1 MEKKKNPALIA
12 IIVIIVLLV
21 ILGGVFAYLYFCTD
35 ILKTDRQAF
44 AKYVM
49 QIGDSK
55 SNSSETM
62 QSYENK
68 KLTTAYTNSGSF
80 TATTQKLS
88 NSLSGTEAMI
98 MNAILEYGNNANI
111 TFSGRVDSKSKK
123 VEQDISINYND
134 SVSLPFKYKQ
144 DGDIYGVQADFITPN
159 YISVENNNLKELF
172 QKLGAT
178 DVSEIPNKIEVQEI
192 QSLNFTEEELDY
204 IKENYVLP
212 IFEGFNDENFSKVE
226 NSDGSVSYVL
236 KTTVSEIVNVEKSL
250 LEKLST
256 DTKMLDKI
264 NAIIAEL
271 SGDSS
276 NAITSEDIQSI
287 LDNWDST
294 TSQDV
299 NDMELEISV
308 TQNKGKTNKL
318 EISTNGLIIEMLFN
332 TSDSEVSTTVNIELM
347 NVLNISTEIKYANI
361 NTDSVTESMNVNM
374 NITGVMDTKY
384 SFNNTI
390 NFDNSINIEGFGTNN
405 IVLNNYQGTQIENF
419 VTQVAMA
426 VVQKNSEQMQQLQ
439 FPEELGNPMLM
450 WFVAPVMIPMYEN
463 SNSMLDRAEQAQEA
477 YEQDALETEQ
487 MVTNTEAYLDEVLNR
502 MNVN

>member
-1 MEKKKNPALIA
+1 M
-12 IIVIIVLLV
+12 
-21 ILGGVFAYLYFCTD
+21 
-35 ILKTDRQAF
+35 
-44 AKYVM
+44 
-49 QIGDSK
+49 
-55 SNSSETM
+55 
-62 QSYENK
+62 
-68 KLTTAYTNSGSF
+68 
-80 TATTQKLS
+80 
-88 NSLSGTEAMI
+88 
-98 MNAILEYGNNANI
+98 
-111 TFSGRVDSKSKK
+111 
-123 VEQDISINYND
+123 
-134 SVSLPFKYKQ
+134 
-144 DGDIYGVQADFITPN
+144 
-159 YISVENNNLKELF
+159 
-172 QKLGAT
+172 
-178 DVSEIPNKIEVQEI
+178 
-192 QSLNFTEEELDY
+192 
-204 IKENYVLP
+204 P

>member
-1 MEKKKNPALIA
+1 
-12 IIVIIVLLV
+12 
-21 ILGGVFAYLYFCTD
+21 
-35 ILKTDRQAF
+35 
-44 AKYVM
+44 
-49 QIGDSK
+49 
-55 SNSSETM
+55 
-62 QSYENK
+62 
-68 KLTTAYTNSGSF
+68 
-80 TATTQKLS
+80 
-88 NSLSGTEAMI
+88 
-98 MNAILEYGNNANI
+98 
-111 TFSGRVDSKSKK
+111 
-123 VEQDISINYND
+123 
-134 SVSLPFKYKQ
+134 
-144 DGDIYGVQADFITPN
+144 
-159 YISVENNNLKELF
+159 
-172 QKLGAT
+172 
-178 DVSEIPNKIEVQEI
+178 
-192 QSLNFTEEELDY
+192 
-204 IKENYVLP
+204 
-212 IFEGFNDENFSKVE
+212 
-226 NSDGSVSYVL
+226 
-236 KTTVSEIVNVEKSL
+236 
-250 LEKLST
+250 
-256 DTKMLDKI
+256 
-264 NAIIAEL
+264 
-271 SGDSS
+271 
-276 NAITSEDIQSI
+276 
-287 LDNWDST
+287 
-294 TSQDV
+294 
-299 NDMELEISV
+299 MELEISV

-477 YEQDALETEQ
+477 YKQDALETEQ
-487 MVTNTEAYLDEVLNR
+487 MVTNTEAYLDEALNR